1 MMYLCE
7 PKRQNRE
14 ARKPLCL
21 FMTGLS
27 PKVVPL
33 KLLLKKPRL
42 PTYLLKISF
51 PHPCQELASWTYL
64 RHVVASTFE

>member
-7 PKRQNRE
+7 PKHRNRE

-21 FMTGLS
+21 FILTGLS

-33 KLLLKKPRL
+33 KLLLKP
-42 PTYLLKISF
+42 
-51 PHPCQELASWTYL
+51 ELAYL
-64 RHVVASTFE
+64 RFYFRTHAKNLHLGPTEDMSW